1 MAEPKDWMMF
11 EQLLPMGVAVVEIF
25 GDISDEPIF
34 PGEEDLI
41 EHAVGSHRPEFV
53 TARRCARTALRKL
66 GYPPFPI
73 RRGFRHEPQWPVGI
87 VGSITKWLR
96 VLGTHIV

>member
-1 MAEPKDWMMF
+1 MF

-41 EHAVGSHRPEFV
+41 EHAVGSRRLSICGAAAVAQHSSAAEQPPPGADARYCRIRSQVEWRKESKCCP
-53 TARRCARTALRKL
+53 TAMTISA
-66 GYPPFPI
+66 
-73 RRGFRHEPQWPVGI
+73 
-87 VGSITKWLR
+87 S
-96 VLGTHIV
+96 